1 MREKRIYLIG
11 IVIILFLFAGY
22 IVVMF
27 NEKSSVSRRRSALV
41 RERFQLAESIKK
53 DLKKFSEENNITDI
67 ESIVKNRRLFST
79 PFFQSELAY
88 YQLLDP
94 EVRLLFHSGLPYVK
108 RISPVIS
115 EDARKIT
122 YQSLRIDYPKK
133 GNSYGDYLI
142 PILNKDYLL
151 GYLRIGFLEE
161 HQEKTVVRTRDI
173 FIPVLIGTLIIVFSF
188 VYTLWLLKRVGQ
200 LESEIGRKNRLAY
213 LGEVAS
219 GLAHEI
225 RNPLNTIGMNLQL
238 IDEEIKSTDEQFR
251 KRFERV
257 KGELERLDT
266 ILSGFLRFTR
276 PPKLSIERTDI
287 NELVNKTVRFF
298 QPECISK
305 GITLEL
311 SLADGLPRIF
321 VDGKQVE
328 QMLLNLLTN
337 ARDATRR
344 GGRIKVT
351 TQKIRQGVRIIVE
364 DTGCGIPKE
373 KLTEVFKPYF
383 TTKQGGTGIGLSIV
397 KRIAEEHSARI
408 QVEST
413 LGKGTR
419 FIVEFP
425 K

>member
-213 LGEVAS
+213 LAEHGHGSPHISNCDSLGCCYHKNV
-219 GLAHEI
+219 GL
-225 RNPLNTIGMNLQL
+225 R
-238 IDEEIKSTDEQFR
+238 
-251 KRFERV
+251 
-257 KGELERLDT
+257 
-266 ILSGFLRFTR
+266 
-276 PPKLSIERTDI
+276 
-287 NELVNKTVRFF
+287 
-298 QPECISK
+298 
-305 GITLEL
+305 
-311 SLADGLPRIF
+311 
-321 VDGKQVE
+321 
-328 QMLLNLLTN
+328 
-337 ARDATRR
+337 
-344 GGRIKVT
+344 
-351 TQKIRQGVRIIVE
+351 
-364 DTGCGIPKE
+364 
-373 KLTEVFKPYF
+373 
-383 TTKQGGTGIGLSIV
+383 
-397 KRIAEEHSARI
+397 
-408 QVEST
+408 
-413 LGKGTR
+413 
-419 FIVEFP
+419 
-425 K
+425 